1 MFSSLLHINFLPFHL
16 LSSNTTFVF
25 VVVLLPALASVLLLL
40 ISSSVHK
47 SLSPPSLL
55 HLNPIN
61 HLTFLI
67 TILMLSSANT
77 LASDVFV
84 LKSGQEKY
92 VVEVHNNSSTTTAQQ
107 HNINIS
113 SISSNTG
120 ELKQLNIGPLLF
132 SVFTPFLF
140 TSPKPVRFV
149 EDVFQLKA
157 HECTIRKTVT
167 TRC

>member
-1 MFSSLLHINFLPFHL
+1 MFSSLLHIPFHL

-120 ELKQLNIGPLLF
+120 ELKQLNIDPLLF
-132 SVFTPFLF
+132 SFL
-140 TSPKPVRFV
+140 FV

>member
-1 MFSSLLHINFLPFHL
+1 MFSSLLHIPFHL

-25 VVVLLPALASVLLLL
+25 VVVLLPALASVLLL

-92 VVEVHNNSSTTTAQQ
+92 VVEVHNSSSTTTAQQ

-120 ELKQLNIGPLLF
+120 ELKQLNIDPLLF
-132 SVFTPFLF
+132 SFL
-140 TSPKPVRFV
+140 FV

-167 TRC
+167 TRF

>member
-25 VVVLLPALASVLLLL
+25 VVVLLPALASVLLL

-47 SLSPPSLL
+47 SLSLPSLL

-92 VVEVHNNSSTTTAQQ
+92 VVEVHNSSSTTTAQQ

-120 ELKQLNIGPLLF
+120 ELKQLNIDPLLF

-140 TSPKPVRFV
+140 TSPKHVRFV

-167 TRC
+167 TRF